1 MNLSR
6 PLFAVAIAAG
16 LLSSPALADPK
27 RESDRAFEAIREGRS
42 MPLPQ
47 LERKILPFM
56 GGADDLGPEL
66 NGGIYRFKFIQ
77 DGQGIW
83 VDVEAR
89 SGRVLRRSRP
99 R

>member
-6 PLFAVAIAAG
+6 SLFAVAIAAG
-16 LLSSPALADPK
+16 LLSTPAMAERK
-27 RESDRAFEAIREGRS
+27 REPDRAFEAIREGRS

-56 GGADDLGPEL
+56 GGADYLGPEL

-77 DGQGIW
+77 DGQVIW
-83 VDVEAR
+83 VDVDAR